1 VPQKVQAVERTSE
14 PSFNSSAGTENER
27 KQSVQVITKYRASTS
42 GIQTGALSQ
51 KVMKLKH
58 DSPEFKPAIEELKS
72 ALHEYLMD
80 TRAKVSDFRR
90 AVGRLQ

>member
-1 VPQKVQAVERTSE
+1 MASSSE
-14 PSFNSSAGTENER
+14 QR
-27 KQSVQVITKYRASTS
+27 
-42 GIQTGALSQ
+42 IQDLSQ